1 MDMLVDAIKGRK
13 DLPLVT
19 PREAAARV
27 SVMEATY
34 QGSREHKWVKPARNY
49 AAGLKGKL

>member
-1 MDMLVDAIKGRK
+1 MFEDAIKGRG

-27 SVMEATY
+27 SGMEAMY
-34 QGSREHKWVKPARNY
+34 QGSREYKWVKPA
-49 AAGLKGKL
+49 